1 MEINARYPTERT
13 VRSGSS
19 APTHLTRALLVCG
32 VASGPFFYAV
42 ALAQILTRPG
52 FDIRRDAI
60 STLSLGELGWVQ
72 VANFA
77 ITGALALACAS
88 GMRSALRGGRGAT
101 WAPVLIATYGVALIV
116 GAIFHPDPGL
126 GFPPGAPAAMPASM
140 SWHASIHMAAFAGAF
155 ACIVAA
161 CFVLR
166 RRFASVGLTGWAW
179 YCVATGAVTPVL
191 VVAGSS
197 IKSWVGVI
205 FAIAGVVAFGWVSAV
220 AARLRA
226 GIDEGGK

>member
-1 MEINARYPTERT
+1 MEINVHHSAERA
-13 VRSGSS
+13 VRSAAP
-19 APTHLTRALLVCG
+19 APTLLTRALLACG

-60 STLSLGELGWVQ
+60 STLSLGDLGWVQ

-77 ITGALALACAS
+77 ITGVLALACAA
-88 GMRSALRGGRGAT
+88 GMRSALRGGRGVT
-101 WAPVLIATYGVALIV
+101 WAPVLVAGYGVALII

-126 GFPPGAPAAMPASM
+126 GFPPGAPAGMPASM

-166 RRFASVGLTGWAW
+166 RRFVSVGLRGWGR
-179 YCVATGAVTPVL
+179 YCVATGLVTPVL

-205 FAIAGVVAFGWVSAV
+205 FAIAGVVGFGWVSAA

-226 GIDEGGK
+226 GIDVGGR